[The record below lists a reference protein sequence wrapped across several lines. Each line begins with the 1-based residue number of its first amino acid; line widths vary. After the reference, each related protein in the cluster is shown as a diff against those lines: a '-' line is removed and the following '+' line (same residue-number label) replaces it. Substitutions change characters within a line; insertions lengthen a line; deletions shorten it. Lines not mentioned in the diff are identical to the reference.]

1 VSENPYAIPEE
12 EFLRTVRVPVADQV
26 EVQTENLVAPDWS
39 SGALMYPD
47 GTAGGADCD

>member
-1 VSENPYAIPEE
+1 MTESPYAIPEE
-12 EFLRTVRVPVADQV
+12 EFLRTVRVPFADQV
-26 EVQTENLVAPDWS
+26 EVQDEALVAPDWS